1 MKVGIC
7 SEIENLELCIRSGA
21 DFIEVS
27 NTAVS
32 RMSESEFEAA
42 LEIVSKYPGSVY
54 SCNCLIPSDIRLTG
68 DDVSYDEITEF
79 CEMSFERFSRLG
91 GKVLVFGSAK
101 AKNVPEGFSREKAME
116 QIIKCTRIFG
126 GIAAKYG
133 QTVVIEPL
141 CYAEANIIN
150 LVGESK
156 QLSDLSEM
164 ENVKAH
170 VDFYHLMQNGETLTE
185 LKKYANHLGHVHI
198 ASPVLRTMPTFDD
211 GADYKSFLD
220 IIKEGNHD
228 QTVSYEGKTVFE
240 EEKLTTMFSFLK
252 GLC

>member
-1 MKVGIC
+1 MKIGIC
-7 SEIENLELCIRSGA
+7 TGIENLELCISSGA
-21 DFIEVS
+21 DFVEVN
-27 NTAVS
+27 NTALS
-32 RMSESEFEAA
+32 KMSDEKFESA
-42 LEIVSKYPGSVY
+42 LELANKYPGAVY
-54 SCNCLIPSDIRLTG
+54 SCNCLIPGDIRLTG
-68 DDVSYDEITEF
+68 DNVSYDEITEF
-79 CEMSFERFSRLG
+79 CEMSFERFARLG

-101 AKNVPEGFSREKAME
+101 AKNVPDGFSREKAME
-116 QIIKCTRIFG
+116 QIVKSTRIFG
-126 GIAAKYG
+126 DVAAKFG

-150 LVGESK
+150 LVSESK
-156 QLSDLSEM
+156 QLSELSGR

-185 LKKYANHLGHVHI
+185 LKKYAGDLGHVHI

-211 GADYKSFLD
+211 GANYKDFFN
-220 IIKEGNHD
+220 IIKEGNPN

-240 EEKLTTMFSFLK
+240 EEKLSAMFSFLK